1 MNLIRIKRIHGQSTQ
16 RIVFVFLSLIF
27 LLHAEPV
34 LSRVKIYYHDR
45 TQLIKI
51 VQTPEVSV
59 LKQRTGGYL
68 EAVVESGYLKTL
80 RNTGWEYEVVIEDIA
95 AYYKQ
100 LLVDSEGG
108 VFGNYYLYAEVRQG
122 IVHLQSEYPGLVKV
136 DSLPTRSI
144 ENRALYVIKISSN
157 PAANN
162 GKPEVL
168 FCGAIH
174 AYEPIGVSV
183 CMTDMTHLCENY
195 ASDPAI
201 QWLVDNRQIYF
212 IPVMNPDGYVFNET
226 YPSMMWRKN
235 RRLNPGGSYGV
246 DLNRNYPYKWGYDNN
261 GSSPNPSAWNYRGTG
276 PASEPE
282 TQAIIDFVNVHQF
295 RTWHNHH
302 SPGDVLL
309 IPFSYI
315 DSYPWADTIEYYTIC
330 REESVLYGFLDWGN
344 SSQAYGY
351 PCNGELGDWAWCD
364 SATYKI
370 FGLVPELGPDY
381 WGGMNDTAEIV
392 GICQNMLMAELYL
405 MEVSGFFPV
414 VFEITVHDTMPG
426 ANNDGILNP
435 GEMAALQIT
444 LQNKAVVD
452 TAFDLSGYLSTSYQ
466 NISVTDSIGNYG
478 DVIRL
483 AQATNNNDPFVVS
496 CSTAAVPNDWA
507 HFYLRLEWNTGAY
520 EKTLVCSLQIGPE
533 IGVSEH
539 VRRVKDPSL
548 IWPTIINGS
557 LRLPKNLSYKLF
569 DITGREVMP
578 DKIKPGIYF
587 IYIDGKLSKKV
598 IKVR

>member
-1 MNLIRIKRIHGQSTQ
+1 MKRIHGQSTQ
-16 RIVFVFLSLIF
+16 RIVFVLLSLIF

-59 LKQRTGGYL
+59 LKHRTGGYL
-68 EAVVESGYLKTL
+68 EAVVESGYLETL
-80 RNTGWEYEVVIEDIA
+80 KNTGWEYEVVIKDIA
-95 AYYKQ
+95 TYYME
-100 LLVDSEGG
+100 LRSDGRGG
-108 VFGNYYLYAEVRQG
+108 VFGNYYLYAEVRQA
-122 IVHLQSEYPGLVKV
+122 ILDLQSQYPGLVKV

-144 ENRALYVIKISSN
+144 EDRALYVVKVSN
-157 PAANN
+157 SPAINN

-226 YPSMMWRKN
+226 YSSMMWRKN
-235 RRLNPGGSYGV
+235 RRLNSGGSYGV
-246 DLNRNYPYKWGYDNN
+246 DLNRNYPYKWGYDNV
-261 GSSPNPSAWNYRGTG
+261 GSSPNQTAWNYRGTE

-282 TQAIIDFVNVHQF
+282 TQAVVDFVNAHQF
-295 RTWHNHH
+295 RAWHNHH

-315 DSYPWADTIEYYTIC
+315 DSYPWADTLEYYTIC

-370 FGLVPELGPDY
+370 FGLIPELGPDY
-381 WGGMNDTAEIV
+381 WGGLNDTAEIV

-452 TAFDLSGYLSTSYQ
+452 TAFDLYGYLRTSYQ

-483 AQATNNNDPFVVS
+483 AQATNSNDPFVVS

-507 HFYLRLEWNTGAY
+507 HFYLRLEWNTGGY

-533 IGVSEH
+533 IGISEH

-587 IYIDGKLSKKV
+587 IYIDGRLSKKV